1 MAIYFRKGLFTDQ
14 SRLATLLLMLIYLN
28 GCSQA
33 SLSNTAQSITE
44 KSSTN
49 SQQIESGLADVT
61 EKSESATL
69 HPAFSKRFSI
79 KGSNLAIKDILILMV
94 QNSDI
99 SLEIHPSVQGKLSVQ
114 IEQQSMLQILQ
125 RICQQ
130 ANLIYRFDAESNLLV
145 VSPDIPFLQHYRID
159 YVNIERDTKGGI
171 SVTNQLASAQT
182 GIKTNTPAGSTTQQN
197 NSSTTVNTLS
207 NHHFWKSLIKN
218 IEELLE
224 ETDKQTLLR
233 RLEFDARLQA
243 EFEID
248 LKQSK
253 KPNMEELI
261 DNSPPQQNSEV
272 IGKKDTRDEFA
283 GHEKKLKSYRTL
295 FASKMI
301 ANKETGIISIRTT
314 QQQHQKIQEFLN
326 MVLDSANRQVLIEAA
341 IVEVTLSD
349 EYQAGVDWTR
359 LAASGKEKG
368 WTFSQK
374 LLGNNLAIA
383 PLSSIAFKQST
394 KLGDLSGTLKLL
406 QTFGK
411 TKVLS
416 SPKLMVMNNQTAV
429 LKVVDNLVYFTINAD
444 TTSGNANSPAI
455 TTVTTTPFSIPVGIW
470 MSVTPQINQHQD
482 IILNIRPTIARQL
495 GNGIQ
500 DPNPNIKIESRIP
513 QIQVREMESI
523 LKVEDGSTVIL
534 GGLMQEEL
542 VSKQQGVP
550 GLMALPWLGKLFQ
563 YEQQQLAKTELVI
576 LLKPVVARSPNL
588 ATSYNNFWQ
597 DSHATVGDQP

>member
-33 SLSNTAQSITE
+33 SLSNTAQSI
-44 KSSTN
+44 
-49 SQQIESGLADVT
+49 T

-224 ETDKQTLLR
+224 ETDKQTLL
-233 RLEFDARLQA
+233 
-243 EFEID
+243 
-248 LKQSK
+248 
-253 KPNMEELI
+253 EL
-261 DNSPPQQNSEV
+261 S
-272 IGKKDTRDEFA
+272 
-283 GHEKKLKSYRTL
+283 
-295 FASKMI
+295 
-301 ANKETGIISIRTT
+301 
-314 QQQHQKIQEFLN
+314 
-326 MVLDSANRQVLIEAA
+326 
-341 IVEVTLSD
+341 
-349 EYQAGVDWTR
+349 
-359 LAASGKEKG
+359 
-368 WTFSQK
+368 
-374 LLGNNLAIA
+374 
-383 PLSSIAFKQST
+383 
-394 KLGDLSGTLKLL
+394 
-406 QTFGK
+406 
-411 TKVLS
+411 
-416 SPKLMVMNNQTAV
+416 
-429 LKVVDNLVYFTINAD
+429 
-444 TTSGNANSPAI
+444 
-455 TTVTTTPFSIPVGIW
+455 
-470 MSVTPQINQHQD
+470 
-482 IILNIRPTIARQL
+482 
-495 GNGIQ
+495 
-500 DPNPNIKIESRIP
+500 
-513 QIQVREMESI
+513 
-523 LKVEDGSTVIL
+523 
-534 GGLMQEEL
+534 
-542 VSKQQGVP
+542 
-550 GLMALPWLGKLFQ
+550 
-563 YEQQQLAKTELVI
+563 
-576 LLKPVVARSPNL
+576 
-588 ATSYNNFWQ
+588 
-597 DSHATVGDQP
+597 

>member
-1 MAIYFRKGLFTDQ
+1 M
-14 SRLATLLLMLIYLN
+14 LLLLIYLN

-33 SLSNTAQSITE
+33 TLPKISQSDTDKSTTNGAVLEPVIAKALE
-44 KSSTN
+44 KHDMAI
-49 SQQIESGLADVT
+49 Q
-61 EKSESATL
+61 
-69 HPAFSKRFSI
+69 HPAFSKKFSI
-79 KGSNLAIKDILILMV
+79 KGSNLPIKDILILML

-99 SLEIHPSVQGKLSVQ
+99 SLEMYPSIQGKVSLK

-125 RICQQ
+125 TICQQ
-130 ANLIYRFDAESNLLV
+130 ANLIFRFDLERKLLIV
-145 VSPDIPFLQHYRID
+145 KPDIPFLQHYRID

-182 GIKTNTPAGSTTQQN
+182 GIKTNAQPGSTTQQN
-197 NSSTTVNTLS
+197 NSSTTVNTVS

-224 ETDKQTLLR
+224 ETDKQTLLK

-243 EFEID
+243 EFETEVTH
-248 LKQSK
+248 SR
-253 KPNMEELI
+253 KPSSVEFA
-261 DNSPPQQNSEV
+261 DNSEPQQNGEV
-272 IGKKDTRDEFA
+272 ISKKGSRDEFS
-283 GHEKKLKSYRTL
+283 GHEKKLKAYRTL

-314 QQQHQKIQEFLN
+314 EQQHQKIQEFLN

-359 LAASGKEKG
+359 LAANGKEQG
-368 WTFSQK
+368 WSFSQK
-374 LLGNNLAIA
+374 LLGNNLAAA
-383 PLSSIAFKQST
+383 PFSSISFKQST
-394 KLGDLSGTLKLL
+394 RLGDLAATLKLL
-406 QTFGK
+406 QNFGK

-444 TTSGNANSPAI
+444 TTSGNASSPAI

-470 MSVTPQINQHQD
+470 MSVTPQINQKND
-482 IILNIRPTIARQL
+482 IILNVRPTIARQL
-495 GNGIQ
+495 GQGIQ

-513 QIQVREMESI
+513 QVQVREMESI
-523 LKVEDGSTVIL
+523 LKVEDGNTVML
-534 GGLMQEEL
+534 GGLMQDEW
-542 VSKQQGVP
+542 VNKKQGVP
-550 GLMALPWLGKLFQ
+550 GLMSLPWLGKLFQ

-576 LLKPVVARSPNL
+576 LLKPVVTQRPFI
-588 ATSYNNFWQ
+588 ATNQNNIWA
-597 DSHATVGDQP
+597 DSDAVQEGGP